1 MEEFTIELELPE
13 VEETKQEEEVV
24 EKVEE
29 TVDEKPIEE
38 ADDEEVI
45 EKKTEEDSDVD
56 ILKAKYE
63 IFKEYGAVRE
73 TDNVTEEYLKEEL
86 KSLGERSFLSYVNSL
101 PEYMKNTLIYAA
113 NKQDITPKDFVK
125 FVSDFVTTDSTDIS
139 TNEGAR
145 TYLKNSAAFKALYD
159 TEDEIEEALD
169 VLEDKEKLI
178 EKAEKIKSKED
189 SDRTKKQEAEIE
201 RAKQEQQQRL
211 EAEKKFAAQIE
222 EESKKLQWDTK
233 RVAEA
238 KSNINQQFINEK
250 YQQLIKSPK
259 GLLQF
264 VDLLSY
270 VENGT
275 LDNLY
280 NVLEG
285 KKKSKAAEKLL
296 ENIEKDSLSKAL
308 SKNIQSSSR
317 PAVDILSITEA

>member
-13 VEETKQEEEVV
+13 AEGIKQEEEVV
-24 EKVEE
+24 DTVNEE
-29 TVDEKPIEE
+29 TIDEKPIEE
-38 ADDEEVI
+38 DEEEPI

-73 TDNVTEEYLKEEL
+73 TDNITEEYLKEEL

-113 NKQDITPKDFVK
+113 NKQDITQEDFVK

-145 TYLKNSAAFKALYD
+145 NYLKNSAAFKALYE
-159 TEDEIEEALD
+159 TEDEMDEALD
-169 VLEDKEKLI
+169 AFEDKEKLI

-189 SDRTKKQEAEIE
+189 SDKIKKQEAEIE
-201 RAKQEQQQRL
+201 RVKQEQQQRL

-222 EESKKLQWDTK
+222 EESKGLQWDK
-233 RVAEA
+233 QRVAEA
-238 KSNINQQFINEK
+238 KANINQQFINEK
-250 YQQLIKSPK
+250 YQQLIKSPR

-264 VDLLSY
+264 VDLLSH

-275 LDNLY
+275 LDSLY
-280 NVLEG
+280 QVLEG
-285 KKKSKAAEKLL
+285 KKKSKTAEKLL
-296 ENIEKDSLSKAL
+296 GNIEKDSLSKAL
-308 SKNIQSSSR
+308 SKNTQSSSR

>member
-13 VEETKQEEEVV
+13 VEATKQEEKV
-24 EKVEE
+24 VEE
-29 TVDEKPIEE
+29 TVDEKPIVEE
-38 ADDEEVI
+38 KEEEPI
-45 EKKTEEDSDVD
+45 EKKIEEDSDDSD

-73 TDNVTEEYLKEEL
+73 TDNITEEYLKEEL
-86 KSLGERSFLSYVNSL
+86 SSLGERSFLNYVNSL

-113 NKQDITPKDFVK
+113 NKQDITQEDFVK
-125 FVSDFVTTDSTDIS
+125 FVSEFVTTNSTDIS

-145 TYLKNSAAFKALYD
+145 NYLKNSAAFKALYD
-159 TEDEIEEALD
+159 TEDEIDEALD
-169 VLEDKEKLI
+169 AFEDKDKLI

-189 SDRTKKQEAEIE
+189 SDRAKKQEAEIE
-201 RAKQEQQQRL
+201 RVKQEQQQRL

-264 VDLLSY
+264 VDLLSH

-285 KKKSKAAEKLL
+285 KKKSKTAEKLL
-296 ENIEKDSLSKAL
+296 GNIEKDSLSKAL
-308 SKNIQSSSR
+308 SKNTQSSSR